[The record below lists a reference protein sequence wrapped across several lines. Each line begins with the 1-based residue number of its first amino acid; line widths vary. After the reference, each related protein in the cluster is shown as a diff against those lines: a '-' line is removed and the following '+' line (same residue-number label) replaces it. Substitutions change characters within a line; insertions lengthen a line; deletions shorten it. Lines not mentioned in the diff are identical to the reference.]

1 MKAGIKKWISYLLT
15 AVLVVSTVTAAGIS
29 QKKQVQA
36 AEKFKVH
43 YINVGAGD
51 GALLQYGEGSSAEYA
66 MIDTGANYYTTT
78 KGEKIET
85 EDWAYNYLKKKGVTK
100 LKFIL
105 LTHPHRDHIGGLIR
119 ILQDDDI
126 DVAKIYGNNRD
137 LKYTGAN
144 GDDKEFS
151 KAFYEDTLE
160 AIDAYAERN
169 NKGENFYEVPA
180 MGSIENI
187 GKTRMQFYGPVDESS
202 FQYGRKVNLDIRE
215 INKRSIVCKI
225 TNGSN
230 TFLMTGDAQKQTV
243 EAIVRKGYNLS
254 AQVLKVP
261 HHGMQDVTDQEQS
274 KYKGNSFPSDHKYLF
289 DKVNAS
295 ISVVSNGYDNEN
307 KSPLPRVL
315 KELECT
321 DVYLTSNRG
330 TILVTSDGTN
340 LSVNTEKGN
349 NVPSYEG
356 SYNSS
361 KKASS
366 MMKSISVSSNGK
378 NKLVPTAYS
387 AANSYKLYEKKN
399 VTVKFSGVPQPFTK
413 VKSVQYKFVKKGQD
427 NRTVPYRTGSSA
439 AVKNGSVG
447 RIYVKYNT
455 WLGSTVI
462 KLPGFTV
469 DTSAPSSAKIKGSKS
484 GIKTYKTSSKNR
496 YNKKYKKSIKLTFS
510 ASYGTS
516 GKSKVQYKIVPKG
529 KKNTKYKWKT
539 GNSVTY
545 KTKKKWV
552 RVYVKFTDKSGNTT
566 TRKTNGFYIKK

>member
-1 MKAGIKKWISYLLT
+1 M
-15 AVLVVSTVTAAGIS
+15 
-29 QKKQVQA
+29 
-36 AEKFKVH
+36 
-43 YINVGAGD
+43 
-51 GALLQYGEGSSAEYA
+51 
-66 MIDTGANYYTTT
+66 
-78 KGEKIET
+78 
-85 EDWAYNYLKKKGVTK
+85 
-100 LKFIL
+100 
-105 LTHPHRDHIGGLIR
+105 THPHQDHIGGLVEVLKDESIE
-119 ILQDDDI
+119 
-126 DVAKIYGNNRD
+126 VEKIYGNSLSLIYQSSGNED
-137 LKYTGAN
+137 P
-144 GDDKEFS
+144 DDIEDTEFS
-151 KAFYEDTLE
+151 SETYQEVKEEIQKRVDEGKTE
-160 AIDAYAERN
+160 
-169 NKGENFYEVPA
+169 YEVPTA
-180 MGSIENI
+180 GSSVYLGGARI
-187 GKTRMQFYGPVDESS
+187 TFYGPLNMD
-202 FQYGRKVNLDIRE
+202 FIYGRKVDLNIRQE
-215 INKRSIVCKI
+215 NKYSIVCKI
-225 TNGSN
+225 SYGKNS
-230 TFLMTGDAQKQTV
+230 FLMTGDAQKETIQQ
-243 EAIVRKGYNLS
+243 IVSKGYDLS

-261 HHGMQDVTDQEQS
+261 HHGMQDVLEQD
-274 KYKGNSFPSDHKYLF
+274 KVGNYTSDHKYLI

-295 ISVVSNGYDNEN
+295 ISVVSNGYDNKN
-307 KSPLPRVL
+307 KSPKAKTL
-315 KELECT
+315 KDLESS

-330 TILVTSDGTN
+330 TIVVTSDGMN

-356 SYNSS
+356 DYNPS
-361 KKASS
+361 KKASPT
-366 MMKSISVSSNGK
+366 MKSVSVSSNGK
-378 NKLVPTAYS
+378 NKLVPTTYS

-399 VTVKFSGVPQPFTK
+399 ITVKFSGVPQPFTK
-413 VKSVQYKFVKKGQD
+413 VKSVQYKFVRKGQD
-427 NRTVPYRTGSSA
+427 NRTVPYRTGSSV

-484 GIKTYKTSSKNR
+484 GIKTYKTSAKNR

-529 KKNTKYKWKT
+529 KKNSKYKWKT